1 MTNCKIEGDFKIRQS
16 IISSNSQIN
25 NYKKTK
31 AEKIFLLGE
40 GTKIS
45 L

>member
-16 IISSNSQIN
+16 IISSYSQIN